1 MPSPGGCRQREDD
14 PGGGGRGGGGGSGGG
29 TAAAAAP
36 PGAARAVV
44 CTLLGGHGRAAAT
57 AATAGVPAPPGAAAG
72 AAGLAILLA
81 PSVVES
87 AAAATHPTRRAPL
100 PMTGVAVAPPLSLS
114 PPQPPPLSPLPPP
127 AVPAAAEALGH
138 APRGGLGGLPSGLF
152 RPSAPAGGG
161 VAPSVAGTG
170 VAAAVAA
177 GGVAG
182 GPPPGDPAPLS
193 AASAATS
200 LHDGEASA
208 APTLSM
214 GQHMVAG
221 ALAGM
226 TEHLAMFPMDTVKT
240 RMQSYAHAGD
250 GRVSLWRTT
259 TDLARARLLYRGV
272 GAVALSAGPAHA
284 LYFGVLEAAKGGL
297 APLED
302 ALYASSS
309 PSAAFVGSVSEAV
322 VGGGGGGGGVG
333 DVSYHPL
340 SSAMA
345 GAVATVASDAIMTPL
360 DVVKQRMQLSVTD
373 GSVAACVARV
383 HAEHGFGAFFAGF
396 RTTLLMNVPFFAVHN
411 TVYDAASAVL
421 RGVDFAHGSR
431 TADGRFSAACSAV
444 AGGVAG
450 AAAAAVTTPLDV
462 VKTRLQTQGEVGAR
476 RYGGMRDALLAVAR
490 EEGARGL
497 ARGMVPRVLFHAPA
511 AAVCWTTYEGCK
523 YLMGVTGEVGGG

>member
-1 MPSPGGCRQREDD
+1 MPVATGVGITAAVGADGVGRDLPASVPSPMG
-14 PGGGGRGGGGGSGGG
+14 
-29 TAAAAAP
+29 AAAAATEFP
-36 PGAARAVV
+36 TDAES
-44 CTLLGGHGRAAAT
+44 
-57 AATAGVPAPPGAAAG
+57 PAPA
-72 AAGLAILLA
+72 
-81 PSVVES
+81 
-87 AAAATHPTRRAPL
+87 
-100 PMTGVAVAPPLSLS
+100 
-114 PPQPPPLSPLPPP
+114 
-127 AVPAAAEALGH
+127 
-138 APRGGLGGLPSGLF
+138 
-152 RPSAPAGGG
+152 
-161 VAPSVAGTG
+161 
-170 VAAAVAA
+170 
-177 GGVAG
+177 
-182 GPPPGDPAPLS
+182 
-193 AASAATS
+193 
-200 LHDGEASA
+200 
-208 APTLSM
+208 LSM
-214 GQHMVAG
+214 GKHMVAG

-250 GRVSLWRTT
+250 GRVSLGRTI

-284 LYFGVLEAAKGGL
+284 LYFGVLEAVKSGL
-297 APLED
+297 SPLED

-309 PSAAFVGSVSEAV
+309 SSAAVVSSVGSVV
-322 VGGGGGGGGVG
+322 TGVG
-333 DVSYHPL
+333 TGGDDGAGGSAWDVSYHPL

-383 HAEHGFGAFFAGF
+383 HAEHGVGAFFAGF
-396 RTTLLMNVPFFAVHN
+396 RTTLLMNVPLLAVHN
-411 TVYDAASAVL
+411 TVYDAASALL
-421 RGVDFAHGSR
+421 RGVDFARGSR

-476 RYGGMRDALLAVAR
+476 RYGGMCDALLAVAR

-497 ARGMVPRVLFHAPA
+497 TRGMVPRVLFHAPA

-523 YLMGVTGEVGGG
+523 YLMGVSGDLGGG

>member
-1 MPSPGGCRQREDD
+1 
-14 PGGGGRGGGGGSGGG
+14 
-29 TAAAAAP
+29 
-36 PGAARAVV
+36 
-44 CTLLGGHGRAAAT
+44 
-57 AATAGVPAPPGAAAG
+57 
-72 AAGLAILLA
+72 
-81 PSVVES
+81 
-87 AAAATHPTRRAPL
+87 
-100 PMTGVAVAPPLSLS
+100 
-114 PPQPPPLSPLPPP
+114 
-127 AVPAAAEALGH
+127 
-138 APRGGLGGLPSGLF
+138 
-152 RPSAPAGGG
+152 
-161 VAPSVAGTG
+161 
-170 VAAAVAA
+170 
-177 GGVAG
+177 
-182 GPPPGDPAPLS
+182 
-193 AASAATS
+193 
-200 LHDGEASA
+200 
-208 APTLSM
+208 
-214 GQHMVAG
+214 MVAG

-284 LYFGVLEAAKGGL
+284 LYFGVLEAVKSGL
-297 APLED
+297 SPLED

-309 PSAAFVGSVSEAV
+309 SSAAVIGSVGGV
-322 VGGGGGGGGVG
+322 VAGGGAGADAGTGGDW

-383 HAEHGFGAFFAGF
+383 HAEHGVGAFFAGF
-396 RTTLLMNVPFFAVHN
+396 RTTLLMNVPLLAVHN
-411 TVYDAASAVL
+411 TVYDAASGLL
-421 RGVDFAHGSR
+421 RGVKFAHSSR

-444 AGGVAG
+444 AGAVAG

-476 RYGGMRDALLAVAR
+476 RYGGMRDALMAVAR

-497 ARGMVPRVLFHAPA
+497 TRA
-511 AAVCWTTYEGCK
+511 AANATTHTRDG
-523 YLMGVTGEVGGG
+523 GVTSV